1 LVSGAG
7 AAILIAGAAA
17 AVLLGHAHA
26 PAPVAQYQF
35 AAQSYPGGL
44 AITQL
49 WTLAGSGGSSLDV
62 SMTVSNASGKAVTA
76 QLEEPVPVE
85 VARDPGSV
93 TFTSAVTPLM
103 TSPLVVWD
111 LSLPAHGHDVVSY
124 QVPESPSGVSKQRL
138 MTYVQAYVAV
148 SPQQTLELIARP
160 GLVNK
165 VWISPLE
172 LRLNVGQAGQLTV
185 RGRLDT
191 GKFAPRADLAGAVWT
206 TANTGVLVV
215 NSSGR
220 VRGVSPGRVLVYVQI
235 GGIRA
240 QAVVVVDRPSGAG
253 PPPGYP
259 SQPPARPST
268 SPSPTPSGSPTVT
281 PSTSASTTPTPSTSA
296 SPTTGTAVR
305 LADVAGRLIE
315 GTESN

>member
-1 LVSGAG
+1 V
-7 AAILIAGAAA
+7 AAILVAGTAA
-17 AVLLGHAHA
+17 AVLLGRAHA

-62 SMTVSNASGKAVTA
+62 RMTVSNASGKAVTA

-93 TFTSAVTPLM
+93 TFTSPVTPLM

-111 LSLPAHGHDVVSY
+111 LSLPAHGDAVVSY
-124 QVPESPSGVSKQRL
+124 RVPEQPSGVSKQRL

-185 RGRLDT
+185 HGRLDN

-206 TANTGVLVV
+206 TADTGVLVV

-240 QAVVVVDRPSGAG
+240 QAVVVVDRPSGAA

-259 SQPPARPST
+259 SQPPAQSSA

-281 PSTSASTTPTPSTSA
+281 PSPSTTPTPSTSA
-296 SPTTGTAVR
+296 SPTTGTAVG
-305 LADVAGRLIE
+305 LADVRGRVIE
-315 GTESN
+315 GTEPN